1 MEVSKK
7 VPDRRLFLIACA
19 ATLCRPRTT
28 RATATDD
35 VRLAH
40 FDEPIDV
47 SDISPGGWC
56 QLIVDS
62 APIFVRRRTS
72 GEVCATRREPLANLP
87 DPARDE
93 DRASIPEWLVVSGE
107 CTHAGCRVIA
117 GLGDFRGWQCLCHGS
132 QFDVSGRVRRGPA
145 ARNLTVIRYEMI
157 GPQKMVLRAT

>member
-1 MEVSKK
+1 L
-7 VPDRRLFLIACA
+7 PDRRLFLIACA
-19 ATLCRPRTT
+19 ATLCCPREA
-28 RATATDD
+28 RAAETDD

-47 SDISPGGWC
+47 SGVPPGGWC

-72 GEVCATRREPLANLP
+72 DQVCAMRRELLANLS

-117 GLGDFRGWQCLCHGS
+117 GLGDFQGWQCLCHGS

-145 ARNLTVIRYEMI
+145 TRNLTVIRYEMI
-157 GPQKMVLRAT
+157 GPQQLVLRAA

>member
-1 MEVSKK
+1 

-19 ATLCRPRTT
+19 ATLCGPRAA
-28 RATATDD
+28 RAAETDD

-47 SDISPGGWC
+47 SDVPLGGWC

-72 GEVCATRREPLANLP
+72 EQVYAMRRELLANLA

-107 CTHAGCRVIA
+107 CTHAGCHVIA
-117 GLGDFRGWQCLCHGS
+117 GLGDFQGWQCLCHGS

-145 ARNLTVIRYEMI
+145 TRNLTVIRYEMI
-157 GPQKMVLRAT
+157 GPQQLVLRAT

>member
-1 MEVSKK
+1 

-19 ATLCRPRTT
+19 ATLCYPRAA
-28 RATATDD
+28 RAAETDD

-40 FDEPIDV
+40 FDEPIDL
-47 SDISPGGWC
+47 SDVPPGGWC

-62 APIFVRRRTS
+62 APLFVRRRTS
-72 GEVCATRREPLANLP
+72 EQVYAVRRELLANLA

-117 GLGDFRGWQCLCHGS
+117 GLGDFQGWQCLCHGS

-145 ARNLTVIRYEMI
+145 TRNLAVIRYEMI
-157 GPQKMVLRAT
+157 GPQQLVLRAT

>member
-1 MEVSKK
+1 

-19 ATLCRPRTT
+19 ATLCCPRAA
-28 RATATDD
+28 RVAETDD

-40 FDEPIDV
+40 FDEPIDL
-47 SDISPGGWC
+47 SDVPPGGWC

-72 GEVCATRREPLANLP
+72 EQVYAVRRELLANLA

-117 GLGDFRGWQCLCHGS
+117 GLGDFQGWQCLCHGS

-145 ARNLTVIRYEMI
+145 TRNLAVIRYEMI
-157 GPQKMVLRAT
+157 GPQQLVLRAT

>member
-1 MEVSKK
+1 

-19 ATLCRPRTT
+19 ATLCCPRAA
-28 RATATDD
+28 RAAETDD

-40 FDEPIDV
+40 FDEPIDL
-47 SDISPGGWC
+47 SDVPPGGWC

-72 GEVCATRREPLANLP
+72 EQVYAMRRELLANLA

-117 GLGDFRGWQCLCHGS
+117 GLGDFQGWQCLCHGS

-145 ARNLTVIRYEMI
+145 TRNLAVIRYEMI
-157 GPQKMVLRAT
+157 GPQQLVLRAT

>member
-1 MEVSKK
+1 M
-7 VPDRRLFLIACA
+7 PDRRLFLIACA
-19 ATLCRPRTT
+19 ATLCCPRAA
-28 RATATDD
+28 RVAETDD

-40 FDEPIDV
+40 FDEPIDL
-47 SDISPGGWC
+47 SDVPPGGWC

-62 APIFVRRRTS
+62 APLFVRRRTS
-72 GEVCATRREPLANLP
+72 EQVYAVRRELLANLA

-117 GLGDFRGWQCLCHGS
+117 GLGDFQGWQCLCHGS

-145 ARNLTVIRYEMI
+145 TRNLAVIRYEMI
-157 GPQKMVLRAT
+157 GPQQLVLRAT

>member
-1 MEVSKK
+1 

-19 ATLCRPRTT
+19 ATLCCPRAA
-28 RATATDD
+28 RAAETDD

-40 FDEPIDV
+40 FDEPIDL
-47 SDISPGGWC
+47 SDVPPGGWC

-72 GEVCATRREPLANLP
+72 EQVYAMRRELLANLA

-117 GLGDFRGWQCLCHGS
+117 GLGDFQGWQCLCHGS

-145 ARNLTVIRYEMI
+145 TRNLAVIRYEMI
-157 GPQKMVLRAT
+157 GPQQLVLRTT

>member
-1 MEVSKK
+1 M
-7 VPDRRLFLIACA
+7 PDRRLFLIACA
-19 ATLCRPRTT
+19 ATLCCPRAA
-28 RATATDD
+28 RAAETDD

-40 FDEPIDV
+40 FDEPIDL
-47 SDISPGGWC
+47 SDVPPGGWC

-62 APIFVRRRTS
+62 APLFVRRRTS
-72 GEVCATRREPLANLP
+72 EQVYAVRRELLANLA

-117 GLGDFRGWQCLCHGS
+117 GLGDFQGWQCLCHGS

-145 ARNLTVIRYEMI
+145 TRNLAVIRYEMI
-157 GPQKMVLRAT
+157 GPQQLVLRAT